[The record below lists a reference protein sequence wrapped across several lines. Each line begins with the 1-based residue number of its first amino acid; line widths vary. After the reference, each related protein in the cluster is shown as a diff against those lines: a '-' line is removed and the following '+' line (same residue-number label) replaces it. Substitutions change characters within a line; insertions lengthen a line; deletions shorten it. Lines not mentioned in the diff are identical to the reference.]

1 MPTIVVDEGLPR
13 SIFLHGHP
21 PSPYREGI
29 VLLGNVS
36 QYLMFYISL
45 PIPPFDDVHVGAVAS

>member
-13 SIFLHGHP
+13 SIFLHGP
-21 PSPYREGI
+21 PPHREGI
-29 VLLGNVS
+29 VLLGNVC